1 MSHNVHPKVFR
12 LRDASDWT
20 SRWLSRKN
28 MPELLEQDYRI
39 REFLNEKLKDMSVEK
54 IEIERFSGK
63 TNIIIS
69 SARPGLI
76 IGRGGTGIEVIRNSI
91 VKLIEKL
98 TKKKQPKGEIRLEV
112 KEIKNPFTSAML
124 IGQWVAR
131 ELEQRKPYRRT
142 LKQVI
147 QKVIANKEI
156 KGVRVEVAGR
166 LGGADIARR
175 EGLREG
181 RLPLQTIRSDIDYAL
196 VEANT
201 TYGVIGVKVWLY
213 KGEKFDK

>member
-12 LRDASDWT
+12 LREAADWT

-28 MPELLEQDYRI
+28 TPQLLEQDYRI
-39 REFLNEKLKDMSVEK
+39 REYLNKKLKEMSVEQ

-76 IGRGGTGIEVIRNSI
+76 IGRGGAGIELLRNDI
-91 VKLIEKL
+91 VKLIEKII
-98 TKKKQPKGEIRLEV
+98 KKKQPKGEIRLEV
-112 KEIKNPFTSAML
+112 KEIKNPFTSAAL

-131 ELEQRKPYRRT
+131 ELEQRKPFRRS
-142 LKQVI
+142 LKQAI
-147 QKVIANKEI
+147 QKVTANKEI
-156 KGVRVEVAGR
+156 EGVRIEVAGR

-181 RLPLQTIRSDIDYAL
+181 RLPLQTIRSNIDYAL

-201 TYGVIGVKVWLY
+201 TYGMIGVKVWLY
-213 KGEKFDK
+213 KGETFEK